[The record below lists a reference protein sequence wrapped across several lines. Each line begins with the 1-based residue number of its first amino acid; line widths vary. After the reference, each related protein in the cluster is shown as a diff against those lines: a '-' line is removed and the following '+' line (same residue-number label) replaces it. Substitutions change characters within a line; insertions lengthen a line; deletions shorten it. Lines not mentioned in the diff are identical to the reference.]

1 MRSQSHRFFCNPSQ
15 LLALINTSSVQCACQ
30 SFWCMVV
37 ESVPLRYD
45 QSFTGFWA
53 FESLRNLDFKNRH
66 NYAKATYFRVWTSRD
81 LSERIRTG
89 FVTWKSF
96 VCFMAGRVVSREF
109 TIDYLDSTFCWTRY
123 SNTLVTLADS
133 ELMDVNANSKLK
145 RKKKTH
151 GLVSWEICWLV
162 FRVGVRIVR

>member
-1 MRSQSHRFFCNPSQ
+1 
-15 LLALINTSSVQCACQ
+15 
-30 SFWCMVV
+30 
-37 ESVPLRYD
+37 
-45 QSFTGFWA
+45 
-53 FESLRNLDFKNRH
+53 
-66 NYAKATYFRVWTSRD
+66 
-81 LSERIRTG
+81 
-89 FVTWKSF
+89 
-96 VCFMAGRVVSREF
+96 MAGRVVSREF